1 MESDERYI
9 ESCFGK
15 KAPFTV
21 PEGYF
26 DNLTQNI
33 MNSVEAADKVVPHVP
48 EPIQQNKVITINW
61 WNRCR
66 RYVAVAACVA
76 FIVGGVSVWQFKS
89 TADTGKTHIAT
100 ATHHSTYDASAYNSV
115 SDEEINYSMLDNQD
129 MYTLMA
135 SN

>member
-1 MESDERYI
+1 M
-9 ESCFGK
+9 
-15 KAPFTV
+15 

-48 EPIQQNKVITINW
+48 EPILQNKVITINW
-61 WNRCR
+61 WHRCR
-66 RYVAVAACVA
+66 RYAAVAACVA